1 MQTILQQLENQL
13 AQQPQQDVEGGG
25 VSLQLH
31 AEQRQQQQQQQH
43 CADLLLTTNDT
54 LLFMEQL
61 SAISESSSHNSSS
74 MTESFLE
81 GQALQQLLPLVR
93 LQPLRFSCALQQCSP
108 ALKTG
113 WLAAGFFLSRSA
125 VVLAM

>member
-1 MQTILQQLENQL
+1 MHATLQQLEDQL

-25 VSLQLH
+25 AGLQLH
-31 AEQRQQQQQQQH
+31 AEQQQQH